1 LIQLWMQKG
10 WEATLREVVEEDPD
24 WIGVY
29 LELSRKER
37 TNPELSRLH
46 RAQAEELA
54 PALIEHVRDE
64 QARGDLRDDVPA
76 EKIAGF
82 VSIVANG
89 IAVQLG
95 SGEPIRD
102 VDTLV
107 AFVRSAVGPS
117 TT

>member
-1 LIQLWMQKG
+1 M
-10 WEATLREVVEEDPD
+10 
-24 WIGVY
+24 Y
-29 LELSRKER
+29 LEVSRKER
-37 TNPELSRLH
+37 TNPELSRVH

-54 PALIEHVRDE
+54 PALIEHVRAE
-64 QARGDLRDDVPA
+64 QGRGDLRDDVAP

-107 AFVRSAVGPS
+107 EFVRSAVGPV

>member
-1 LIQLWMQKG
+1 M
-10 WEATLREVVEEDPD
+10 
-24 WIGVY
+24 
-29 LELSRKER
+29 
-37 TNPELSRLH
+37 
-46 RAQAEELA
+46 
-54 PALIEHVRDE
+54 
-64 QARGDLRDDVPA
+64 PA

-102 VDTLV
+102 VDMLV